1 MGQRFT
7 APVLMVVSG
16 LSMYAGAAVAV
27 GLFDVLPPSV
37 VAWLRIAAAGLLLLV
52 LRRPKIAE
60 FFGRAGAVAAVFG
73 VVTLG
78 MNMAFY
84 EAISELPLGTAV
96 AIEFLGPIAV
106 AAWGS
111 RSVRDWLALVLAG
124 GGVLV
129 LSGAQWS
136 ASAYGVLFALL
147 AAALWAL
154 YIVVGARVAKE
165 RSKNSLAVSFC
176 WAGVLAIPLAVLAW
190 PQHGMGMVTWQLLAL
205 AAGLGLLSA
214 VIPYSLDQVILRI
227 TSPDYFAVLLALLP
241 LTAALL
247 GAVALGQVLSVAE
260 MVGIG
265 AVVAAVALRKQ

>member
-1 MGQRFT
+1 
-7 APVLMVVSG
+7 MVAAG
-16 LSMYAGAAVAV
+16 LSMYAGAALAV
-27 GLFDVLPPSV
+27 GLFDVLPPTL
-37 VAWLRIAAAGLLLLV
+37 VAWLRIAAAGVLLLV
-52 LRRPKIAE
+52 LRRPRPGE
-60 FFGRAGAVAAVFG
+60 FLGRPGAIAAVFG

-78 MNMAFY
+78 MNMSFY
-84 EAISELPLGTAV
+84 QAIATLPLGTAV

-111 RSVRDWLALVLAG
+111 RSIRDWCALLLAG
-124 GGVLV
+124 GGVSV
-129 LSGAQWS
+129 LSGVQWS
-136 ASAYGVLFALL
+136 ASAAGVVFALL

-154 YIVVGARVAKE
+154 YIVVGARVAKT

-176 WAGVLAIPLAVLAW
+176 WAAVLAIPLAILLW
-190 PQHGMGMVTWQLLAL
+190 PAGADGGVGMPTWQLLAL

-247 GAVALGQVLSVAE
+247 GAVVLGQVLSFAE
-260 MVGIG
+260 MLGIT
-265 AVVAAVALRKQ
+265 AVVAAVVLRQQRR